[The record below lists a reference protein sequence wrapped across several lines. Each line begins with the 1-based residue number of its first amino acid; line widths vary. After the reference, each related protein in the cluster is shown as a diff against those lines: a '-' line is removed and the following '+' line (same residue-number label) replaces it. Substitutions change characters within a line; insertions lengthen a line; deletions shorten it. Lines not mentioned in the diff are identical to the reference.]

1 MLKTLHHPLLVFFFL
16 SLAGFLGLYLEKKKH
31 GAKISAAVMAIVFG
45 FVLSNIGLL
54 PETSVSYDFIWS
66 YILPLSIP
74 FFLFRANLFEI
85 YKSLGSMLLAFVLG
99 AVGTVLGTL
108 MATQLVPLDGLGPK
122 IAAVFSASYIGGS
135 VNFVSTAK
143 VINLTNANILS
154 AGTAADNLLM
164 ALYFLILFYLANN
177 TWFMQ
182 TFMNSK
188 KEDSL
193 EASSNTAKTDTLLH
207 LKAEVVLPAFVLS
220 SLFCALGLLMASLIG
235 QNSSF
240 ILWTTLFCVLA
251 ASFFPK
257 QIQAYQ
263 ESDQIGLAMMQI
275 FFALIGASAKLSSV
289 LEHGLPLLLFIAII
303 IIVHMLCIVIGGKLF
318 KLDPKVV
325 LLASNANTGGPTT
338 AVAMAGALKWEN
350 YKTAAVLAGT
360 LGYAIATFVGAS
372 LFRVLQ

>member
-1 MLKTLHHPLLVFFFL
+1 MMIAF
-16 SLAGFLGLYLEKKKH
+16 
-31 GAKISAAVMAIVFG
+31 
-45 FVLSNIGLL
+45 
-54 PETSVSYDFIWS
+54 
-66 YILPLSIP
+66 
-74 FFLFRANLFEI
+74 
-85 YKSLGSMLLAFVLG
+85 SLGALG
-99 AVGTVLGTL
+99 TILGTL
-108 MATQLVPLDGLGPK
+108 LASNLLALDGLGPK

-135 VNFVSTAK
+135 VNFVSAAK
-143 VINLTNANILS
+143 VVNLTDANILS

-182 TFMNSK
+182 TFMSK
-188 KEDSL
+188 KNCVTKETKNSL
-193 EASSNTAKTDTLLH
+193 ASNPLY
-207 LKAEVVLPAFVLS
+207 LKADVILPAFVLA
-220 SLFCALGLLMASLIG
+220 SLFCALGLLMASLIE
-235 QNSSF
+235 QDSSF

-263 ESDQIGLAMMQI
+263 ETDQIGLAMMQV

-289 LEHGLPLLLFIAII
+289 LEHGMQLLLFIAII
-303 IIVHMLCIVIGGKLF
+303 IIVHMLCIIIGGKLF

-360 LGYAIATFVGAS
+360 LGYAIATFIGAS
-372 LFRVLQ
+372 IFKILQ